1 MCCFIPKQE
10 KFLIKTERY
19 ESAWSKLIGKRMK
32 HFCKRLRSSK
42 EWSIHMHVVSHKLL
56 SVAQCNW
63 RSFGNTFASL
73 YQLHWERCAK
83 YCIYTIIK
91 TSFLEMVEFL
101 AFSKYHGH
109 LVMVVLK
116 VVVSLPRQMW
126 WDVRSQIKTSTG
138 IHIYI
143 YTAFAV
149 QALSQT
155 QKHFSVFAIR
165 DWS

>member
-1 MCCFIPKQE
+1 MVKNLYLFYIRF
-10 KFLIKTERY
+10 FLVRWKT
-19 ESAWSKLIGKRMK
+19 SNSKVWSHRQVNIDSS
-32 HFCKRLRSSK
+32 RS
-42 EWSIHMHVVSHKLL
+42 V
-56 SVAQCNW
+56 NW